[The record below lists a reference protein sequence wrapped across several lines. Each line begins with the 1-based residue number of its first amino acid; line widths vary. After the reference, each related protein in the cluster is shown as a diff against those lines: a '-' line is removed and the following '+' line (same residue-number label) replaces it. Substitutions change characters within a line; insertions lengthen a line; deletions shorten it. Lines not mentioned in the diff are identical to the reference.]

1 MGSLGNKGG
10 EAGRVRMGLVLRIG
24 DERGGPIRHRVE
36 VIARLKLR
44 TWTGVPQ
51 VFWGVAG

>member
-1 MGSLGNKGG
+1 
-10 EAGRVRMGLVLRIG
+10 MGLVLRIG